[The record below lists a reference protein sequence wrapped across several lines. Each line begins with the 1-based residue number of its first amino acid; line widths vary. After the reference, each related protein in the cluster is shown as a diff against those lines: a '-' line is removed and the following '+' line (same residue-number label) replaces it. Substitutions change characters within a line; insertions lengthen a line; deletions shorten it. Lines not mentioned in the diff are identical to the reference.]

1 MGARGNSGVILSQ
14 IFRGFARAVE
24 GKSSLTPREL
34 AVAFEEAANAAYRAV
49 NKPTEG
55 TILTVAREAG
65 RAAASAAGDS
75 DASVPGV
82 IAAAASGAKAAVLK
96 TPSQLQI
103 LREAGVVDA
112 GGFGL
117 QLILEAMLK
126 PVEEAESSNVDTT
139 AAKPKAAQV
148 VLDLPEGG
156 WGYCTEFLIEG
167 EDLDV
172 DVIRGEIEA
181 MGNSVLVVGEPEL
194 VKVHVHTDD
203 PTRVITL
210 VGRFG
215 KILKLNVGDM
225 STQHKRILDS
235 ESAAGRPP
243 RANGVGLV
251 AVVAGSG
258 LVEIFR
264 GLGVDAIVEGGQTMN
279 PSTQDMLTAVDG
291 VPYDEVVL
299 LPNNGNVVLAAS
311 QVAGLTKKKVHVI
324 ETHSV
329 PQGVAAVV
337 AFRPERSGPENVEA
351 MKAEAARVQ
360 TIEVTHAVRDT
371 RSNGLKVKKGDV
383 IGLVNDKLEFAGGD
397 YAEFFRRLAA
407 ATKLPTTSAPSPGE
421 FAEVYRRVATEFDA
435 CISIHLGA
443 QLSATVESARL
454 GAQAVDGFRVEVIDS
469 ETVTMPIAFL
479 CKVAA
484 ESESLEAATTA
495 VRARVP
501 KARVLALL
509 DTLRYLEM
517 GGRLNRAQAMI
528 GTMLDL
534 KPLLMVADREIK
546 PVDRVRTRSRAISR
560 MVDYFRGELPVEHV
574 AVMHAQAPDEAEA
587 IAKGLRELLP
597 GQEIPIGKIG
607 CVLGTHTGPKALGVV
622 YIKK

>member
-1 MGARGNSGVILSQ
+1 VDGPLFKQALLGSLNWLATNYEEVNRLNVFPVPDGDTGTNMLLTLQSAVEDIKESNAAEVSKIAKLASHGSLMGARGNSGVILSQ

-65 RAAASAAGDS
+65 RSAAAAAGDD
-75 DASVPGV
+75 DATVPSV
-82 IAAAASGAKAAVLK
+82 IAAAAAGARAAVLK

-103 LREAGVVDA
+103 LRDAGVVDA

-117 QLILEAMLK
+117 QIILEGMLK
-126 PVEEAESSNVDTT
+126 TFEEAESFHVETT
-139 AAKPKAAQV
+139 AARPKAAQV
-148 VLDLPEGG
+148 ALDLPEGG
-156 WGYCTEFLIEG
+156 WGYCTEFLIDG
-167 EDLDV
+167 TNLDLDQ
-172 DVIRGEIEA
+172 IRNEIEA
-181 MGNSVLVVGEPEL
+181 LGNSVLVVGEPEL

-203 PTRVITL
+203 PTRVISL
-210 VGRFG
+210 AGGYG

-243 RANGVGLV
+243 RPNGVGLV

-299 LPNNGNVVLAAS
+299 LPNNGNVILAAS
-311 QVAGLTKKKVHVI
+311 QVPSLTMKTVHVI

-337 AFRPERSGPENVEA
+337 AFRPERSGADNAAA
-351 MKAEAARVQ
+351 MKAEASRIQ

-383 IGLVNDKLEFAGGD
+383 IGLINDKLEFAGAD
-397 YAEFFRRLAA
+397 YAE
-407 ATKLPTTSAPSPGE
+407 
-421 FAEVYRRVATEFDA
+421 VV
-435 CISIHLGA
+435 
-443 QLSATVESARL
+443 
-454 GAQAVDGFRVEVIDS
+454 
-469 ETVTMPIAFL
+469 
-479 CKVAA
+479 
-484 ESESLEAATTA
+484 
-495 VRARVP
+495 
-501 KARVLALL
+501 
-509 DTLRYLEM
+509 
-517 GGRLNRAQAMI
+517 N
-528 GTMLDL
+528 
-534 KPLLMVADREIK
+534 
-546 PVDRVRTRSRAISR
+546 
-560 MVDYFRGELPVEHV
+560 
-574 AVMHAQAPDEAEA
+574 
-587 IAKGLRELLP
+587 
-597 GQEIPIGKIG
+597 
-607 CVLGTHTGPKALGVV
+607 KALGKLGPDAYELVTV
-622 YIKK
+622 YRGQGASDDEMANLESAIRSSFPGLEVEVQQGGQQHYPFILSVE

>member
-1 MGARGNSGVILSQ
+1 MASHRPVGVDGPLFKQALLGSLNWLAANHEEVNRLNVFPVPDGDTGTNMLLTLQSAVEDIKESSAAEVSKIAKLASHGSLMGARGNSGVILSQ

-65 RAAASAAGDS
+65 RAAATAAS
-75 DASVPGV
+75 DAEATIPAV
-82 IAAAASGAKAAVLK
+82 IAAAAAGAKAAVLK

-103 LREAGVVDA
+103 LRDAGVVDA

-117 QLILEAMLK
+117 QLIIEGMLK
-126 PVEEAESSNVDTT
+126 TVEDSESFQFET
-139 AAKPKAAQV
+139 ATAKPKAAQV
-148 VLDLPEGG
+148 AVDLPEGG

-167 EDLDV
+167 NGLDV
-172 DVIRGEIEA
+172 DVIRNEIEA
-181 MGNSVLVVGEPEL
+181 LGNSVLVVGEPEL

-203 PTRVITL
+203 PTSVITL
-210 VGRFG
+210 AGHFG
-215 KILKLNVGDM
+215 KLLKLNVGDM

-235 ESAAGRPP
+235 GTAAGRPP

-258 LVEIFR
+258 LVDIFR

-299 LPNNGNVVLAAS
+299 LPNNGNVILAAS
-311 QVAGLTKKKVHVI
+311 QVPSLTKKKVHVI

-337 AFRPERSGPENVEA
+337 AFRAERNGAENAAA

-383 IGLVNDKLEFAGGD
+383 IGLINNKLEFAGTD
-397 YAEFFRRLAA
+397 Y
-407 ATKLPTTSAPSPGE
+407 
-421 FAEVYRRVATEFDA
+421 
-435 CISIHLGA
+435 
-443 QLSATVESARL
+443 
-454 GAQAVDGFRVEVIDS
+454 VEVVS
-469 ETVTMPIAFL
+469 
-479 CKVAA
+479 
-484 ESESLEAATTA
+484 
-495 VRARVP
+495 
-501 KARVLALL
+501 
-509 DTLRYLEM
+509 
-517 GGRLNRAQAMI
+517 
-528 GTMLDL
+528 
-534 KPLLMVADREIK
+534 
-546 PVDRVRTRSRAISR
+546 
-560 MVDYFRGELPVEHV
+560 
-574 AVMHAQAPDEAEA
+574 
-587 IAKGLRELLP
+587 
-597 GQEIPIGKIG
+597 
-607 CVLGTHTGPKALGVV
+607 KALGKLGPASYELVTV
-622 YIKK
+622 YRGEGASDDELANLEEAIRSNFPGLAVEVQQGGQQHYPFILSVE